1 MKRGKKI
8 AVLGATGSIGQN
20 CLHVAEKLSGEFNV
34 TALTTNKNISL
45 LIEQVKRFR
54 PSIAA
59 VTGVIPTEQQR
70 QIFKQLGTRL
80 FSGQDSL
87 VEIVRE
93 ADYELLINSVVG
105 AAGFVPTL
113 TALESGKNIA
123 LANKETLV
131 VGGELVMQA
140 AQKNGCAILPID
152 SEHSAIFQCLIG
164 EEHNT
169 IEEILLTASGGPFR
183 TWSKER
189 LSSVT
194 VEQALNHPNWSMGNK
209 ITIDSA
215 TMMNKGLEVI
225 EAKWLFHVPV
235 NKIRV
240 VIHPQSII
248 HSMVA
253 FFDGSVKAQ
262 MGEPDMRVPIQLAM
276 TYPQRKPSEF
286 PRIDFGILKSLTFEE
301 PDPGKFRALSLA
313 YQAAETGGTA
323 PAVMNAAN
331 ETAVRLF
338 LEEKIRFVRIA
349 ECIEETLD
357 KITIVSHPGLEDLL
371 EADRQARAHVIRI
384 TGD

>member
-1 MKRGKKI
+1 MRSGKKI
-8 AVLGATGSIGQN
+8 AILGATGSIGQN

-45 LIEQVKRFR
+45 LIDQVKRFR
-54 PSIAA
+54 PHMAA
-59 VTGVIPTEQQR
+59 VTGVIPTEQQ
-70 QIFKQLGTRL
+70 QQSFKQLGTRL
-80 FSGQDSL
+80 FFGQDSL

-113 TALESGKNIA
+113 TALEAGKNIA

-131 VGGELVMQA
+131 VGGELIIQA
-140 AQKNGCAILPID
+140 ARKHGRTILPID

-164 EEHNT
+164 EDHNT
-169 IEEILLTASGGPFR
+169 IEEIILTASGGPFR
-183 TWSKER
+183 TWSKEQ
-189 LSSVT
+189 LFSVT

-253 FFDGSVKAQ
+253 FYDGSVKAQ
-262 MGEPDMRVPIQLAM
+262 LGEPDMRVPIQLAM

-286 PRIDFGILKSLTFEE
+286 PRIDFGTLKSLTFEE
-301 PDPGKFRALSLA
+301 PDPNKFRALALA

-338 LEEKIRFVRIA
+338 LEEKISFIRIA

-357 KITIVSHPGLEDLL
+357 KIKIVSHPGLEDLL
-371 EADRQARAHVIRI
+371 QADKQARAHVMQFI
-384 TGD
+384 GD